1 MRAVRC
7 ADLVLPLRPK
17 DDATDKFDDAVEFV
31 RQLVTFL
38 EVASSA
44 RAPWA
49 QGEFSQLAAL
59 FAAQRDLKTKCVS
72 HAQNVNGIWLQR
84 QERRQILRKRSTTH
98 HTLLLFGMPQAGTR
112 ALSRDLAPKPL
123 FQRIPIAYQYN
134 KTHFIRSS
142 RLFIIKFR
150 VQQNMLDNRRL
161 CAEGALSWR
170 PPPLLEAKHDRF
182 SGCSHRR

>member
-17 DDATDKFDDAVEFV
+17 DDPTDKFDDAVEFV

-49 QGEFSQLAAL
+49 QGESSRSLLLCLPRSATS
-59 FAAQRDLKTKCVS
+59 KKCVS
-72 HAQNVNGIWLQR
+72 HAQNVNGIWLPR

-134 KTHFIRSS
+134 KINLTLFN

-150 VQQNMLDNRRL
+150 VKQNMLDNRRL
-161 CAEGALSWR
+161 CAEGALS
-170 PPPLLEAKHDRF
+170 
-182 SGCSHRR
+182 

>member
-17 DDATDKFDDAVEFV
+17 DDPTDKFDDAVEFL

-59 FAAQRDLKTKCVS
+59 FAAQRDLKKKCVS
-72 HAQNVNGIWLQR
+72 HDAQNVNGIWLQR
-84 QERRQILRKRSTTH
+84 QERRQIFCKRSTTH

-134 KTHFIRSS
+134 H
-142 RLFIIKFR
+142 IKFAP
-150 VQQNMLDNRRL
+150 
-161 CAEGALSWR
+161 CH
-170 PPPLLEAKHDRF
+170 PPIYNQF
-182 SGCSHRR
+182 SIET

>member
-17 DDATDKFDDAVEFV
+17 DDPTDKFDDAVEFV

-59 FAAQRDLKTKCVS
+59 FAAERDLKKKCVS
-72 HAQNVNGIWLQR
+72 HDAQNVNGIWLQR
-84 QERRQILRKRSTTH
+84 QERRQIFCKRSTTH
-98 HTLLLFGMPQAGTR
+98 HTLLLFGMPQTQTR
-112 ALSRDLAPKPL
+112 GRLSRGLSDQML
-123 FQRIPIAYQYN
+123 FQRILISYQYN
-134 KTHFIRSS
+134 PINCIAFTRMVIFI
-142 RLFIIKFR
+142 FW
-150 VQQNMLDNRRL
+150 VQLSLPNNRRL
-161 CAEGALSWR
+161 
-170 PPPLLEAKHDRF
+170 
-182 SGCSHRR
+182 